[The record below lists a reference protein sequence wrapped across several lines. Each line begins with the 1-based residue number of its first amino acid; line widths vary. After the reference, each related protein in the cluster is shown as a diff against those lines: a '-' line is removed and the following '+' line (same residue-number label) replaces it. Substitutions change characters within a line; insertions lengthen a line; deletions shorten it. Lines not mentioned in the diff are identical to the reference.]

1 MGGGLAISL
10 TMHLHNEE
18 KKKREKKK
26 KILDMKGAESD
37 VVSAE
42 TATEL
47 VSRMQNASEVTVNG
61 AGHLVTT
68 DNPIGFIES
77 IDPFLKS
84 RL

>member
-1 MGGGLAISL
+1 MS
-10 TMHLHNEE
+10 
-18 KKKREKKK
+18 
-26 KILDMKGAESD
+26 
-37 VVSAE
+37 VE

-68 DNPIGFIES
+68 DNPLGFIEG

-84 RL
+84 GL